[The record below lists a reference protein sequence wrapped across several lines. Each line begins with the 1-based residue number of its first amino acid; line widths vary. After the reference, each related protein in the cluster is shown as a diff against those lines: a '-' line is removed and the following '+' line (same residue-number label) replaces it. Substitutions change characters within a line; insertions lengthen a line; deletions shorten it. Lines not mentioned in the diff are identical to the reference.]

1 MSTQDPHPP
10 SPATTATAARLAHE
24 NSMALA
30 ARDAAHRALT
40 EQLLLVLADTLD
52 SFDRLLLPDR
62 PQAAAADPESYR
74 RSLELIAR
82 QLETAMTGQGVE
94 PVGRIGELADP
105 ATHHVTEVRTA
116 PGAADDEVLEVL
128 QRGYRY
134 RGHVLRAARVVVAV
148 TGGAEQGTERS

>member
-1 MSTQDPHPP
+1 MSTQDPHPH
-10 SPATTATAARLAHE
+10 PATTATAARLAYE
-24 NSMALA
+24 NSLALT

-52 SFDRLLLPDR
+52 SFDRLL
-62 PQAAAADPESYR
+62 AEGADVDPNSYR

-82 QLETAMTGQGVE
+82 QLETALTGQGVE
-94 PVGRIGELADP
+94 PVGRVGERADP

-116 PGAADDEVLEVL
+116 PGAADDEVLEIV

>member
-1 MSTQDPHPP
+1 MSTQDPP
-10 SPATTATAARLAHE
+10 PATTATAARLAYE
-24 NSMALA
+24 NSLALA

-52 SFDRLLLPDR
+52 SFDRLLADGT
-62 PQAAAADPESYR
+62 AATPGAYR
-74 RSLELIAR
+74 RSLELISR

-94 PVGRIGELADP
+94 PVGRVGERAEP
-105 ATHHVTEVRTA
+105 ATHHVAEVRTA
-116 PGAADDEVLEVL
+116 PGATDDEVLEIL

-148 TGGAEQGTERS
+148 SGGPEQGEERS

>member
-1 MSTQDPHPP
+1 MSTQDP
-10 SPATTATAARLAHE
+10 SPAATATAARLAYE
-24 NSMALA
+24 NSLAIA

-52 SFDRLLLPDR
+52 SFDRLLADGR
-62 PQAAAADPESYR
+62 AGDPESYR

-82 QLETAMTGQGVE
+82 QLETAMAGQGVE
-94 PVGRIGELADP
+94 PVGRVGERADP
-105 ATHHVTEVRTA
+105 ETHHVTEVRA
-116 PGAADDEVLEVL
+116 APPGAADDEVLEIL

-148 TGGAEQGTERS
+148 TGGPEQGTERS

>member
-1 MSTQDPHPP
+1 MSTQDP
-10 SPATTATAARLAHE
+10 SPATTATVARLAHE
-24 NSMALA
+24 NSLALA

-52 SFDRLLLPDR
+52 SFDRLL
-62 PQAAAADPESYR
+62 AEGTEGTAADPESYR

-82 QLETAMTGQGVE
+82 QLETAMSGQGVE
-94 PVGRIGELADP
+94 PVGRIGERAEP
-105 ATHHVTEVRTA
+105 ATHHVAEVRTA
-116 PGAADDEVLEVL
+116 PGAADDEVLEIL

-148 TGGAEQGTERS
+148 TGGPEQGTERS